1 MNIQLADETV
11 TTDRG
16 VPAILWTLV
25 CDRCGEECWWVDA
38 PDEPPYAVCPFCHAI
53 EMQETVN

>member
-1 MNIQLADETV
+1 MLTHETV

-25 CDRCGEECWWVDA
+25 CDKCGEECWWVDA